1 MEISGLFT
9 YPIKACAGHSL
20 MRAAL
25 TPRGLAHDRWMMVV
39 DLDGRFLTQRECP
52 TLALVLPT
60 VETDR
65 LTVTAPGAAALTL
78 PIRTDGPRR
87 AVVIWKSTC
96 EAIDQG
102 DPVAEW
108 FSAHLGRPVRLVRMA
123 DGFNRTLDQHYAPR
137 PSDTTG
143 FADGYPILVLSE
155 ESLMD
160 LNRRLTTPLPMN
172 RFRPNIVVRG
182 AAPYA
187 EDTWRRFTINGLPFE
202 GVKTC
207 ARCAVTTTDQTTAAR
222 GREPLAT
229 LATYRDSDR
238 GVLFGQNVIQTPPDG
253 GPTRAWGSVAVG
265 DTVIV
270 DH

>member
-1 MEISGLFT
+1 MEVTGLFT

-20 MRAAL
+20 TRAAL
-25 TPRGLAHDRWMMVV
+25 TPRGLAQDRWMMVV
-39 DLDGRFLTQRECP
+39 DVDGRFLTQRECP

-60 VETDR
+60 LNGDR
-65 LTVTAPGAAALTL
+65 LTVTAPGVDELS
-78 PIRTDGPRR
+78 ISMQTDGPRR
-87 AVVIWKSTC
+87 EVVVWKSAC
-96 EAIDQG
+96 QAIDQG
-102 DPVAEW
+102 DRVAEW
-108 FSAHLGRPVRLVRMA
+108 FSTHLGRPVRLVRLA
-123 DGFNRTLDQHYAPR
+123 QDFQRTLDQRYAPR

-143 FADGYPILVLSE
+143 FADGYPILVIGE
-155 ESLMD
+155 ESLAD
-160 LNRRLTTPLPMN
+160 LNRRLATPLPMN

-182 AAPYA
+182 SAPYA
-187 EDTWRRFTINGLPFE
+187 EDTWRRFTINGLAFE

-207 ARCAVTTTDQTTAAR
+207 ARCAVTTTDQTTGTR

>member
-1 MEISGLFT
+1 
-9 YPIKACAGHSL
+9 
-20 MRAAL
+20 
-25 TPRGLAHDRWMMVV
+25 
-39 DLDGRFLTQRECP
+39 
-52 TLALVLPT
+52 
-60 VETDR
+60 
-65 LTVTAPGAAALTL
+65 
-78 PIRTDGPRR
+78 
-87 AVVIWKSTC
+87 
-96 EAIDQG
+96 
-102 DPVAEW
+102 
-108 FSAHLGRPVRLVRMA
+108 
-123 DGFNRTLDQHYAPR
+123 PR

-187 EDTWRRFTINGLPFE
+187 EDTWRRFTINGLAFE

-222 GREPLAT
+222 EREPLAT

-238 GVLFGQNVIQTPPDG
+238 GVLFGKNVIQTPPDG
-253 GPTRAWGSVAVG
+253 GPTLNWGGVAVG

-270 DH
+270 DC